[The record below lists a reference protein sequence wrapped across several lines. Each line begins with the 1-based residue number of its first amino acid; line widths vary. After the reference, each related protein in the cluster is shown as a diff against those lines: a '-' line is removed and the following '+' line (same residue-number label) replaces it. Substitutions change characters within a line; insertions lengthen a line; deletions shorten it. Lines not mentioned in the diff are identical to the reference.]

1 MSDIDTAVV
10 DSLKVIDLKWP
21 IREADV
27 ESAIRLLPGSAVIS
41 NWMENRERDNV
52 VLLAFAIVLDSLS
65 ISQSTQGF
73 DGEFWGQE
81 LAEEGDY
88 LSGTC
93 GDKDFA

>member
-52 VLLAFAIVLDSLS
+52 VLLAFAVNWMLPCRGMLH
-65 ISQSTQGF
+65 TRF
-73 DGEFWGQE
+73 HF
-81 LAEEGDY
+81 
-88 LSGTC
+88 
-93 GDKDFA
+93 